1 MEATNPS
8 VIFQR
13 DLFSERSLIP
23 IAWRSMGAGTQ
34 RTNSQHPT
42 DDAYEKQAKRK
53 IWLFRNLGARSS
65 KASLNRLLA
74 LTLQLL
80 R

>member
-8 VIFQR
+8 VIFQK
-13 DLFSERSLIP
+13 DLFSAPSLIP
-23 IAWRSMGAGTQ
+23 IAWRSMEVGVR
-34 RTNSQHPT
+34 RTNSQQPT
-42 DDAYEKQAKRK
+42 DDAYERQAKRK
-53 IWLFRNLGARSS
+53 IWLFHNIGARSS
-65 KASLNRLLA
+65 KAYLNRLLN